1 MIECVLCHRSSTSAI
16 PCPQG
21 VMGCLGFRMD
31 NGTAKAGPDPDPDRI
46 RLHNL
51 RRLMGY
57 VENGTSRSVKISQDD
72 ATKAFF
78 ISWGGGKEFVIA
90 DSLEMA
96 LDLLGPVVEK
106 MDD

>member
-1 MIECVLCHRSSTSAI
+1 
-16 PCPQG
+16 
-21 VMGCLGFRMD
+21 MGCLGFRMD

-57 VENGTSRSVKISQDD
+57 VENGTSQTVKIFQDD
-72 ATKAFF
+72 ATKEFF
-78 ISWGGGKEFVIA
+78 VTNGKDKEYVHA
-90 DSLEMA
+90 LSLEMA